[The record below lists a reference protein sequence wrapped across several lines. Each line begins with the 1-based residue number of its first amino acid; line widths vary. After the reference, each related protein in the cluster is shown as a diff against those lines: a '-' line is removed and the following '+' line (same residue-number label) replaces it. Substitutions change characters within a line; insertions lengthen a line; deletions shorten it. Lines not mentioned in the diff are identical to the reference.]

1 MASWVNNE
9 DAGLENRVEQVLS
22 VVPDEPGDIC
32 APSAHKDDRKRI
44 SSIGV
49 ANRKRGIFGTVQYL
63 RKPTPLTMV
72 SKLLN

>member
-1 MASWVNNE
+1 MASCVSNE
-9 DAGLENRVEQVLS
+9 DAGLEEIVELVLG
-22 VVPDEPGDIC
+22 VVPDERGDTP

-44 SSIGV
+44 RSMGV

-72 SKLLN
+72 SMLLN